1 MDYDSL
7 YKLIPKEP
15 KKWLTQDVV
24 NWLKFIGLGQ
34 MEAKFVESSIDGSV
48 LEDLT
53 EKDLEE
59 ELGVTQRILRRKL
72 LNWVNHGL
80 KEYCEYI
87 KQLKQQS
94 LNNKRQQ
101 DEDFTIQK
109 NNANYQFEQMLLE
122 NQENNNNNNHHD
134 QFTSQ
139 VARIEDQALKQ
150 EITTNNKFEHQLILQ
165 PIEGQQSNFYCVRE
179 TGAKIGR
186 HSSNQILILE
196 ENISR
201 FHAEIIFQ
209 DHIFALKDVGSTTGT
224 FIKIL
229 KSLTLKTGMLIELGS
244 NQFQVLS
251 IDQKDNGGLE
261 FSLQVIEG
269 PNLEDTIVIQL
280 NKDKPSVTLGRKSTV
295 DISFPEDHHLSNQ
308 HAKFYLVDSSVQLE
322 DHGSTNGSWLR
333 LSGEGKMSN
342 LYYLESVEETVIR
355 IGTTNQYI
363 CQQNKMKINEIQG
376 DNLCIICVEKERD
389 CLILPC
395 KHNAT
400 CLKCCKN
407 LSVCPLC
414 RVKILETIRIYKN

>member
-1 MDYDSL
+1 MDYESL

-15 KKWLTQDVV
+15 KKWLTQDVI

-34 MEAKFVESSIDGSV
+34 MEQKFVECSIDGAV

-53 EKDLEE
+53 EKDLDE
-59 ELGVTQRILRRKL
+59 ELGITQRIIKRKL

-80 KEYCEYI
+80 KEYNEYI
-87 KQLKQQS
+87 KQMKMPN
-94 LNNKRQQ
+94 LNNKKQQ

-109 NNANYQFEQMLLE
+109 NVGNVQFEQMLME
-122 NQENNNNNNHHD
+122 NHENNGNE
-134 QFTSQ
+134 QFTSS
-139 VARIEDQALKQ
+139 VARQEEQVIKQ
-150 EITTNNKFEHQLILQ
+150 EIPGFNKFEHQLILQ

-179 TGAKIGR
+179 AGAKIGR

-209 DHIFALKDVGSTTGT
+209 DSMFALKDIGSTTGT
-224 FIKIL
+224 FIKIQ
-229 KSLTLKTGMLIELGS
+229 KCLTLKQGMLIELGS
-244 NQFQVLS
+244 NQFCV
-251 IDQKDNGGLE
+251 QKLEQLENGGIE
-261 FSLQVIEG
+261 ISLFVIEG
-269 PNLEDTIVIQL
+269 PNLEDTIIFQL
-280 NKDKPSVTLGRKSTV
+280 NKDKPSVALGRKSTV

-308 HAKFYLVDSSVQLE
+308 HAKFYLVDQTVTIE
-322 DHGSTNGSWLR
+322 DHGSTNGSWMR

-342 LYYLESVEETVIR
+342 LFYLDPNEEIIIR

-363 CQQNKMKINEIQG
+363 CQQNKMKVNEISG
-376 DNLCIICVEKERD
+376 ENLCIICVEKERD

-400 CLKCCKN
+400 CLKCSKS
-407 LSVCPLC
+407 LSLCPFC
-414 RVKILETIRIYKN
+414 RVKIQETIRIYKN

>member
-7 YKLIPKEP
+7 YKQIPKEP

-24 NWLKFIGLGQ
+24 NWLKFIGLEQ
-34 MEAKFVESSIDGSV
+34 MESKFVESSIDGSV

-59 ELGVTQRILRRKL
+59 ELGVTQRILKKKL
-72 LNWVNHGL
+72 LNWVNNGF
-80 KEYCEYI
+80 KEYSDYL

-109 NNANYQFEQMLLE
+109 NNQFQQMLLE
-122 NQENNNNNNHHD
+122 NQENNNHHYN
-134 QFTSQ
+134 QFPYQNVKIEEQ
-139 VARIEDQALKQ
+139 VIKQ
-150 EITTNNKFEHQLILQ
+150 EIESNNKFEHQLILQ

-186 HSSNQILILE
+186 HSSNQILILD

-209 DHIFALKDVGSTTGT
+209 DQIFALKDVGSTTGT
-224 FIKIL
+224 FIKIIKSLNL
-229 KSLTLKTGMLIELGS
+229 KSDMLIELGS
-244 NQFQVLS
+244 NQFQVLR
-251 IDQKDNGGLE
+251 IDQVDNEGLE
-261 FSLQVIEG
+261 ITLQVIEG
-269 PNLEDTIVIQL
+269 PNLEDTIVFQL
-280 NKDKPSVTLGRKSTV
+280 NKDKSSVTFGRKSTV

-308 HAKFYLVDSSVQLE
+308 HAKFYLLDSIVLLQ

-342 LYYLESVEETVIR
+342 LYYLEPVEETVIR
-355 IGTTNQYI
+355 IGTINQYL
-363 CQQNKMKINEIQG
+363 CQQNKMKVSEIQG
-376 DNLCIICVEKERD
+376 DNLCIICFEKERD
-389 CLILPC
+389 SLILPC

-400 CLKCCKN
+400 CLKCSQN
-407 LSVCPLC
+407 LTICPLC
-414 RVKILETIRIYKN
+414 RVQIQETMRIYKN

>member
-1 MDYDSL
+1 MDYESL

-15 KKWLTQDVV
+15 KKWLTQDVI

-34 MEAKFVESSIDGSV
+34 MEQKFVECSIDGAV

-53 EKDLEE
+53 EKDLDE
-59 ELGVTQRILRRKL
+59 ELGITQRIIKRKL

-80 KEYCEYI
+80 KEYNEYI
-87 KQLKQQS
+87 KQMKMPN
-94 LNNKRQQ
+94 LNIKKQQ

-109 NNANYQFEQMLLE
+109 NIGNVQFEQMLME
-122 NQENNNNNNHHD
+122 SHENNGNE
-134 QFTSQ
+134 QFTSS
-139 VARIEDQALKQ
+139 VARQEEQAIKQ
-150 EITTNNKFEHQLILQ
+150 EIPGFNKFEHQLILQ

-179 TGAKIGR
+179 AGAKIGR

-209 DHIFALKDVGSTTGT
+209 DSMFALKDIGSTTGT

-229 KSLTLKTGMLIELGS
+229 KSLTLKQGMLIELGS
-244 NQFQVLS
+244 NQFCV
-251 IDQKDNGGLE
+251 QKLETLENGGIE
-261 FSLQVIEG
+261 ISLFVIEG
-269 PNLEDTIVIQL
+269 PNLEDTIIFQL
-280 NKDKPSVTLGRKSTV
+280 NKDKPSVALGRKSTV

-308 HAKFYLVDSSVQLE
+308 HAKFYLVEQTVTIE
-322 DHGSTNGSWLR
+322 DHGSTNGSWMR

-342 LYYLESVEETVIR
+342 LFYLDPNEEIVIR

-363 CQQNKMKINEIQG
+363 CQQNKMKVNEISG
-376 DNLCIICVEKERD
+376 ENLCIICVERERD

-400 CLKCCKN
+400 CLKCSKS
-407 LSVCPLC
+407 LALCPFC
-414 RVKILETIRIYKN
+414 RVKIQETIRIYKN

>member
-1 MDYDSL
+1 MDYESL

-15 KKWLTQDVV
+15 KKWLTQDVI

-34 MEAKFVESSIDGSV
+34 MEQKFVECSIDGAV

-53 EKDLEE
+53 EKDLDE
-59 ELGVTQRILRRKL
+59 ELGITQRIIKRKL

-80 KEYCEYI
+80 KEYNEYI
-87 KQLKQQS
+87 KQMKMPN
-94 LNNKRQQ
+94 LNNKKQQ

-109 NNANYQFEQMLLE
+109 NVANNQFEQMLIE
-122 NQENNNNNNHHD
+122 NHENNSND
-134 QFTSQ
+134 QFISSVVRQ
-139 VARIEDQALKQ
+139 EELAIKQ
-150 EITTNNKFEHQLILQ
+150 EIPGFNKFEHQLILQ

-179 TGAKIGR
+179 AGAKIGR

-209 DHIFALKDVGSTTGT
+209 DSTFALKDIGSTTGT

-229 KSLTLKTGMLIELGS
+229 KSLTLKQGMLIELGS
-244 NQFQVLS
+244 NQFS
-251 IDQKDNGGLE
+251 IQKLDLLDNGGIE
-261 FSLQVIEG
+261 ISLFVVEG
-269 PNLEDTIVIQL
+269 PNLEDTITFQL

-308 HAKFYLVDSSVQLE
+308 HAKFYLVDQTVTIE
-322 DHGSTNGSWLR
+322 DHGSTNGSWMR

-342 LYYLESVEETVIR
+342 LFYLDPNEEIIIR

-363 CQQNKMKINEIQG
+363 CQQNKMKVNEISG
-376 DNLCIICVEKERD
+376 ENLCIICVERERD

-400 CLKCCKN
+400 CLKCSKN
-407 LSVCPLC
+407 LALCPFC
-414 RVKILETIRIYKN
+414 RVKIQETIRIYKN

>member
-34 MEAKFVESSIDGSV
+34 MESKFVESSVDGSV

-59 ELGVTQRILRRKL
+59 ELGVTQRIIKKKL

-80 KEYCEYI
+80 NEYNNYL

-109 NNANYQFEQMLLE
+109 NNQFQQLLE
-122 NQENNNNNNHHD
+122 NQENNNNHLD
-134 QFTSQ
+134 QFPCQ
-139 VARIEDQALKQ
+139 NVRIEDQAVKQ
-150 EITTNNKFEHQLILQ
+150 EIKTNNKFEHQLILQ
-165 PIEGQQSNFYCVRE
+165 PTEGQLSNFYCVRE
-179 TGAKIGR
+179 IGAKIGR

-201 FHAEIIFQ
+201 FHAEIIFKDQ
-209 DHIFALKDVGSTTGT
+209 IFALKDVGSTTGT
-224 FIKIL
+224 FIKIG
-229 KSLTLKTGMLIELGS
+229 KSLNLLSGMLIELGS
-244 NQFQVLS
+244 NQFQVLR
-251 IDQKDNGGLE
+251 IDQVDKGGLE
-261 FSLQVIEG
+261 VSLQVIEG
-269 PNLEDTIVIQL
+269 PNAEDTIVFQL

-308 HAKFYLVDSSVQLE
+308 HAKFYLLDSIVQLE

-342 LYYLESVEETVIR
+342 LFYLEQAEETVIR

-363 CQQNKMKINEIQG
+363 CQQNKMKVSEIQG
-376 DNLCIICVEKERD
+376 DNQCIICVEKERD

-400 CLKCCKN
+400 CLKCSKN
-407 LSVCPLC
+407 LAVCPLC
-414 RVKILETIRIYKN
+414 RVKIQETIRIYKN